1 MEAVVCL
8 LAVLMDMWLGEPKR
22 FHPLVGFGLL
32 AGVVEKWFYGAH
44 DIGALARKI
53 RGTIGVF
60 ILIVP
65 LMALLY
71 LLLQWEAGS
80 VFLEVLVLYLAIGMT
95 SLEQH
100 ARAVAL
106 ALMNGN
112 IELARTNVAKIV
124 SRDCR
129 ELDASQAAK
138 ATIESVLENGS
149 DGIFGAIF
157 WYLVL
162 GAPGVLM
169 YRLANTLDAMWGYR
183 NSRYQDFGWAAA
195 RFDDLVNWVPA
206 RLTALSYALLGN
218 TAGALA
224 CWKAQSRQ
232 WESRNAGA
240 VLASGAG
247 ALTLCLGGVAY
258 YQGKIHKRPLLG
270 EGPIPETRDIGRAM
284 LLVKNGVLLWLGVIV
299 ITASSI
305 HYFHQT

>member
-1 MEAVVCL
+1 MEAMVCL

-32 AGVVEKWFYGAH
+32 AGVVEKWFYGA
-44 DIGALARKI
+44 DDGGAFARKL
-53 RGTIGVF
+53 RGSLAVF
-60 ILIVP
+60 VLIFP
-65 LMALLY
+65 LMGLLY
-71 LLLQWEAGS
+71 LLLQWDSGRI
-80 VFLEVLVLYLAIGMT
+80 FIEVLVLYLAIGMT

-100 ARAVAL
+100 TRAVAL

-129 ELDASQAAK
+129 DLDGAQVAK

-157 WYLVL
+157 WYLIF

-183 NSRYQDFGWAAA
+183 NARYQDFGWAAA

-206 RLTALSYALLGN
+206 RLTALSYALLGD
-218 TAGALA
+218 TATAFV
-224 CWKAQSRQ
+224 CWKTQSRQ

-247 ALTLCLGGVAY
+247 ALALSLGGVAY
-258 YQGKIHKRPLLG
+258 YQGRIHQRPLLG
-270 EGPIPETRDIGRAM
+270 AGAIPKTRDIGRAM

-299 ITASSI
+299 ITASSL
-305 HYFHQT
+305 HYFHQS

>member
-1 MEAVVCL
+1 MEAMVCL

-32 AGVVEKWFYGAH
+32 AGVVEKWFYGA
-44 DIGALARKI
+44 DDSRVFARKL
-53 RGTIGVF
+53 RGSIGVF
-60 ILIVP
+60 VLIFP
-65 LMALLY
+65 LMGWLY
-71 LLLQWEAGS
+71 LLLQWDTGRI
-80 VFLEVLVLYLAIGMT
+80 FIEVLVLYLAIGMT

-106 ALMNGN
+106 ALLNGD

-129 ELDASQAAK
+129 DLDASQVAK

-157 WYLVL
+157 WYLIL

-183 NSRYQDFGWAAA
+183 NARYQDFGWAAA
-195 RFDDLVNWVPA
+195 RFDDLVNWLPA
-206 RLTALSYALLGN
+206 RLTALSYALLGD
-218 TAGALA
+218 TATAFV
-224 CWKAQSRQ
+224 CWKRQSRQ

-247 ALTLCLGGVAY
+247 ALALSLGGVAY
-258 YQGKIHKRPLLG
+258 YQGRIHKRPLLG
-270 EGPIPETRDIGRAM
+270 EGAMPKTRDIGRAM

-305 HYFHQT
+305 HYFHQS